1 MRLGARIIAEKNEK
15 FCWTPEQVL
24 CDKEKTAPKWNRS
37 PNSCF
42 NYENTTHYLSLFT
55 RVRVGFARTSSAS
68 GTSAAGNRRYESS
81 GSGTDESGCRS
92 AAAARDKLGAGTAS
106 ACDEPGA
113 GAAATAAR
121 RTRRGRTTS
130 SNRPTWSARRSDQ
143 SGGSWRN
150 KSCCSRS
157 GESFPSCC
165 SHSGKAC
172 WFFSQQLVDRPV
184 SQRRSC
190 DVADSDHLNRS
201 AHRCARA
208 MHLVGWPVVPAGSE
222 TDRESFHRD

>member
-24 CDKEKTAPKWNRS
+24 CDKEKTAPKSNRS

-42 NYENTTHYLSLFT
+42 NYENTTHYLPLFT

-81 GSGTDESGCRS
+81 GSGTDESRCRS
-92 AAAARDKLGAGTAS
+92 AAAARDKL
-106 ACDEPGA
+106 GA

-130 SNRPTWSARRSDQ
+130 SSRPTWSARRSDQ

-150 KSCCSRS
+150 KSGCSRS

-184 SQRRSC
+184 SQRRSG
-190 DVADSDHLNRS
+190 DVADSDRLNRS

-208 MHLVGWPVVPAGSE
+208 MHLVGWPVVPAGPE
-222 TDRESFHRD
+222 TDRESFHRN